1 MVHTRIEGRV
11 LHFCKAT
18 DCNRPHRNMVLPSH
32 GTKSDKENPWSKGK
46 NLKLKSM
53 KEENFLTIIREGE
66 VLEGTALSILKGGE
80 NEYGC
85 PHLQS
90 CGCHKGNACG
100 GREAC
105 NSLRPGTEVPS
116 DTIPGK

>member
-46 NLKLKSM
+46 NLKL
-53 KEENFLTIIREGE
+53 I
-66 VLEGTALSILKGGE
+66 
-80 NEYGC
+80 
-85 PHLQS
+85 
-90 CGCHKGNACG
+90 
-100 GREAC
+100 
-105 NSLRPGTEVPS
+105 
-116 DTIPGK
+116 